1 MVFGRQKDVPKEI
14 SKVKLSEWYS
24 GLSDQNKVRIG
35 RYLEKSD
42 TSSALNFSL
51 SVMRNANLEEN
62 SHMTV
67 VVGENILTHDLSELE
82 KFDVLEELIPAYYDV
97 KRYCD
102 CLNCCNEGIEILAKN
117 MEKIKKRN
125 GGSIPEKIM
134 CRNYTINV
142 LIGAEGD
149 YDAADAALDKFF
161 EMGII
166 SEEDLKFRKQSHKIH
181 KLQMSFDSVFTV
193 KLKNQ

>member
-14 SKVKLSEWYS
+14 SKVKLGEWYQ

-62 SHMTV
+62 SSMTI
-67 VVGENILTHDLSELE
+67 VVGENILTHDLAELE

-97 KRYCD
+97 RRYCD
-102 CLNCCNEGIEILAKN
+102 CLKCCDEGIEILAKN

-149 YDAADAALDKFF
+149 YEAADAALDKFF

-166 SEEDLKFRKQSHKIH
+166 SEEDLKLRKQSHKIH